1 MPLTNSVIRRY
12 TPPTCTLEV
21 LAQSSSLS
29 RWVGKSVLKDLRFE
43 LRFDDPQ
50 QPKEQRIVIRGD
62 RDQLEALCAA
72 VTNYVQGFLQMSP
85 ENFWANFSG
94 LEDSSQVSDDPESQ
108 DPELQEQLQSPV
120 STQTVNNFT
129 NQIPETEIHI
139 RPSNHLTH
147 NLFLGSL
154 GYQVPNPVVKLSLL
168 QLFDLATALD
178 EYSSDVLALPA
189 LYQSRS
195 PFGIPAWAPVA
206 AVLIL
211 AAGLIPFTYQYA
223 VQSRKERQT
232 AKKTAP
238 KEEQVALKS
247 PSTLDLPIP
256 TPALTPTEPLPS
268 VPLGS
273 SLSIPGSNLP
283 PAPQTSPQPFATAP
297 VTPVTPVTPQASLKT
312 TTPSLSASSPTSSFT
327 SPSQS
332 SPGNVLTAPQ
342 ITANLPS
349 SGGKTPPSTSTKPQE
364 AGVQPNSLQQNN
376 TASNPPG
383 GVVTPGNGLL
393 PSSPNTTT
401 GGISSSI
408 PTIPPSI
415 STAAPNTPISNAPS
429 SRSGNPFLDPQNNLP
444 TSTSVAPED
453 TSKLV
458 ERLRQGRNTP
468 TNVATGNTGFDFK
481 TQLSEARQFLQ
492 KRWEPPSGLKQA
504 LEYSLIVGV
513 DGTIERI
520 FPLGKAARLYV
531 DRTGMPLIGERF
543 VSPNRNGQP
552 MRIRAV
558 LSPNGKVQ
566 TFVET
571 E

>member
-29 RWVGKSVLKDLRFE
+29 RWVGKSVLKELRFE
-43 LRFDDPQ
+43 LRLEDPQ
-50 QPKEQRIVIRGD
+50 QPEEQRIVIRGD

-72 VTNYVQGFLQMSP
+72 VTNYVQDFLQTSP

-94 LEDSSQVSDDPESQ
+94 LEDSSKVSDRPESQ
-108 DPELQEQLQSPV
+108 APELQEQLQSPV
-120 STQTVNNFT
+120 STQTANNFT
-129 NQIPETEIHI
+129 NPRPETEIHI

-147 NLFLGSL
+147 HLFLGSL

-178 EYSSDVLALPA
+178 EYSADVLALPA

-206 AVLIL
+206 AVLII

-223 VQSRKERQT
+223 LQSQKQRQT
-232 AKKTAP
+232 AKKPAP
-238 KEEQVALKS
+238 TEEQLALES
-247 PSTLDLPIP
+247 PSTLDLPTP

-273 SLSIPGSNLP
+273 GLSIPGSNLP
-283 PAPQTSPQPFATAP
+283 PAPQTSPQAFPTA
-297 VTPVTPVTPQASLKT
+297 PVTPQASLKT
-312 TTPSLSASSPTSSFT
+312 TPSTPSLSAASPTPSFT
-327 SPSQS
+327 LPSQS
-332 SPGNVLTAPQ
+332 SAGNVLTTPQ
-342 ITANLPS
+342 TTANLPS
-349 SGGKTPPSTSTKPQE
+349 SGGKTPPLTPTKPQPTV
-364 AGVQPNSLQQNN
+364 VQPNSLQQNN
-376 TASNPPG
+376 TAPNPQSRF
-383 GVVTPGNGLL
+383 VTPGNELS
-393 PSSPNTTT
+393 PSSPSNTTS
-401 GGISSSI
+401 GISSSI
-408 PTIPPSI
+408 PTVPPPI
-415 STAAPNTPISNAPS
+415 GTTPSNGG
-429 SRSGNPFLDPQNNLP
+429 GNPFLNQQTNLP
-444 TSTSVAPED
+444 TSTSVTPED

-468 TNVATGNTGFDFK
+468 TNVATSNTSFDFK
-481 TQLSEARQFLQ
+481 TQVAEARQYLQ

-571 E
+571 D